1 MKANM
6 YGAMRAAA
14 YDLLDAIRSAH
25 TGLRCVPPEIA
36 AMPTKCS
43 RQPKWSAASS
53 GASWQ
58 PALSGCGP
66 KPLLA
71 QVQRWLTHRSSES
84 GIEEPI
90 QGRLGSFKKARA
102 SGFSTLHIAR
112 QALALLL
119 ALVLLLPAY
128 PQSLVPQNQ
137 QDPAQ
142 TPSRP
147 PYMQQ
152 TPQQLQQLVAPIA
165 LYPDSLV
172 AQILAAST
180 FPEQVVEANRW
191 VQSHPDLKGEAL
203 AQSVDQMPWDPSV
216 KALVAFPSVL
226 GNMDKNLSWTSSLG
240 DAYYNQEQGIMD
252 AVQVLRRGAQKAGN
266 LNSTEQQTVIA
277 EGSDIQ
283 IEPVSPEI
291 VYVPAYDPWNV
302 YGDPIVAWP
311 GWYPYPGI
319 WYDGPA
325 LFFGVGFGIGFFGH
339 YDGAGT
345 IGVAIGITT
354 TRIST
359 TRGITHQAG
368 RFITAI
374 DSTGAEGSGVVK
386 TAAKERPSLS
396 AATAGPLAA
405 MPRLTARAAFARAP
419 SAASAMAERNG
430 VFRRAEALALV
441 VEAAFTAVVE
451 AAFTAAVEAAF
462 TVADIADALSLTRLP
477 FISHIQNRRTT
488 DAKNEVEA

>member
-1 MKANM
+1 MKTNM
-6 YGAMRAAA
+6 YGEMRAAG

-25 TGLRCVPPEIA
+25 TGKKCVPPEIA
-36 AMPTKCS
+36 AMPTK
-43 RQPKWSAASS
+43 RPRRPKWSAT
-53 GASWQ
+53 SWQ
-58 PALSGCGP
+58 PVLSGGGP
-66 KPLLA
+66 RPLLP
-71 QVQRWLTHRSSES
+71 QVQRQK
-84 GIEEPI
+84 PI

-102 SGFSTLHIAR
+102 SEFSRRHIAR

-128 PQSLVPQNQ
+128 PQSLVPQDQ
-137 QDPAQ
+137 QDPSQ
-142 TPSRP
+142 PPSTP

-152 TPQQLQQLVAPIA
+152 TPEQLQQLVAPIA

-180 FPEQVVEANRW
+180 FPEQVVEADRW

-203 AQSVDQMPWDPSV
+203 GQSVDQMPWDPSV
-216 KALVAFPSVL
+216 KALVAFPAVL

-240 DAYYNQEQGIMD
+240 DAYFNQEQGIMD

-266 LNSTEQQTVIA
+266 LNSTEQQTVIT

-291 VYVPAYDPWNV
+291 VYVPAYDPWIV

-339 YDGAGT
+339 YGWGWHHWGCDWHHHHADFDHARYHSPSRTFYNRDRFYRGGGDRGGQNRGERTPQPFGGNRGAARGYAPPGGQS
-345 IGVAIGITT
+345 GVRSGAFSGFGHGGEE
-354 TRIST
+354 
-359 TRGITHQAG
+359 RGFSSRGSASFGGGGGFH
-368 RFITAI
+368 
-374 DSTGAEGSGVVK
+374 SGSGGGFHGGGGGGFHGGGH
-386 TAAKERPSLS
+386 R
-396 AATAGPLAA
+396 
-405 MPRLTARAAFARAP
+405 
-419 SAASAMAERNG
+419 
-430 VFRRAEALALV
+430 
-441 VEAAFTAVVE
+441 
-451 AAFTAAVEAAF
+451 
-462 TVADIADALSLTRLP
+462 
-477 FISHIQNRRTT
+477 
-488 DAKNEVEA
+488 